1 MRHLSGITLERYSL
15 EQLSD
20 TTIELVVEHLLI
32 CQTCRDRLDRFE
44 ECLSSIKRASE
55 KGVPLENDVPL
66 TLKLLS
72 LTMAIGG
79 RSLWSL

>member
-1 MRHLSGITLERYSL
+1 MRHLRGITLERYSVEKL
-15 EQLSD
+15 PD
-20 TTIELVVEHLLI
+20 ATIELVVEHLLI
-32 CQTCRDRLDRFE
+32 CQICRNRLDRFE
-44 ECLSSIKRASE
+44 ECLSSITRAWE

-79 RSLWSL
+79 RTSWSV